1 MKISAAERNQ
11 STSYEKKSN
20 VSRLLFRFLQ
30 ADYYFLLIWMT
41 LILQIMNRLFILFSG
56 LLIIS
61 ASCTKSQKTATPG
74 DPAMNYK
81 MAMIQMDVIGGD
93 QEANL
98 KYASERISEAAKS
111 GAKLALLPEAMD
123 FGWCHTSA
131 REEAGPI
138 PGGASFEALSKAALE
153 NDIFVCAGIIE
164 RDGDKLYNA
173 AVIIDR
179 KGELLIKHRK
189 LNELDFA
196 HELYD
201 QGDRLNVVHTEL
213 GTLGLLIC
221 ADANAKDFTIS
232 KSLGYMGADIILSP
246 SAWAVPGDHSN
257 LTDPYGDTWRN
268 AYEPICKQF
277 QIWYVGVSNVGSVD
291 DGEWTGWNCIGCSL
305 ATNHKGEEVVQ
316 GPYGAAADTIIYIDV
331 ELQERPARGTLW

>member
-1 MKISAAERNQ
+1 MFKYL
-11 STSYEKKSN
+11 T
-20 VSRLLFRFLQ
+20 
-30 ADYYFLLIWMT
+30 
-41 LILQIMNRLFILFSG
+41 LFSS
-56 LLIIS
+56 IILMIMM
-61 ASCTKSQKTATPG
+61 SCNNTIESGKSITPE
-74 DPAMNYK
+74 MNYK
-81 MAMIQMDVIGGD
+81 LAMVQMDVVGGD
-93 QEANL
+93 QQLNL
-98 KYASERISEAAKS
+98 QHARERIREAAEN
-111 GAKLALLPEAMD
+111 GAKIALLPEAMD

-131 REEAGPI
+131 EDGAGTI
-138 PGGASFEALSKAALE
+138 PGGTSFKALSDAARE
-153 NDIFVCAGIIE
+153 NKIFVCAGIIE

-179 KGELLIKHRK
+179 EGQLLIKHRK

-196 HELYD
+196 HNLYD

-257 LTDPYGDTWRN
+257 ELNPYGDTWRN

-277 QIWYVGVSNVGSVD
+277 EIWYVGVSNVGTVD

-305 ATNHKGEEVVQ
+305 ATNHKGEEVIQ
-316 GPYGAAADTIIYIDV
+316 GPYGVGADTIIYIDV
-331 ELQERPARGTLW
+331 ELQERPARGTGW

>member
-1 MKISAAERNQ
+1 MRKIII
-11 STSYEKKSN
+11 
-20 VSRLLFRFLQ
+20 F
-30 ADYYFLLIWMT
+30 
-41 LILQIMNRLFILFSG
+41 FIAVIFMGS
-56 LLIIS
+56 
-61 ASCTKSQKTATPG
+61 SCGNSQVDGQKRKTN
-74 DPAMNYK
+74 MNYK
-81 MAMIQMDVIGGD
+81 LAMVQMDVIGGD
-93 QEANL
+93 PEANL
-98 KYASERISEAAKS
+98 QHAAERIREAAEH

-123 FGWCHTSA
+123 YGWCHTSA
-131 REEAGPI
+131 REGAGPI
-138 PGGASFEALSKAALE
+138 PGGVSFEALSKAARE

-179 KGELLIKHRK
+179 KGEMLIKHRK

-196 HELYD
+196 HDLYD

-232 KSLGYMGADIILSP
+232 KTLGYMGADIILSP

-257 LTDPYGDTWRN
+257 VRDPYGDTWRN
-268 AYEPICKQF
+268 AYEPICSQF
-277 QIWYVGVSNVGSVD
+277 SLWYVGVSNVGSVD

-305 ATNHKGEEVVQ
+305 ATDHKGEEVVQ

-331 ELQERPARGTLW
+331 TLQERPARGTLW